1 MERAGVFDA
10 ERGKHPAIELT
21 QRDAEVFLAVGA
33 ERGFDLRFFHAQRR
47 RGDPAEDGEHQSG
60 RDEKSDRPADGA
72 Q

>member
-47 RGDPAEDGEHQSG
+47 RGDPAEDGEH
-60 RDEKSDRPADGA
+60 
-72 Q
+72 